1 MTAVKFDFLNI
12 VSDVSVENGEV
23 YFTLKNSMTSIEQ
36 CYLTASIKPKNKSLS
51 VEVNNTNDPQN
62 SRDVD
67 IDCFC
72 VDSNTVALVD
82 DFDGLHAVHDM
93 PFKLTGNQ
101 VNTINSY
108 LEEIAEGEMK

>member
-1 MTAVKFDFLNI
+1 MQAVKFDFLNI
-12 VSDVSVENGEV
+12 VSDVSVENGEI

-51 VEVNNTNDPQN
+51 VEVNKTNDPQN

-82 DFDGLHAVHDM
+82 DFDGLYAIHDM

>member
-1 MTAVKFDFLNI
+1 MNAVKFDFLNI

-36 CYLTASIKPKNKSLS
+36 CYLTASIKPSTKSLS

-82 DFDGLHAVHDM
+82 DFDGLCAVHDM

-108 LEEIAEGEMK
+108 LEEIAEGGMK

>member
-93 PFKLTGNQ
+93 PFKLTGAQ
-101 VNTINSY
+101 VSTINSY

>member
-1 MTAVKFDFLNI
+1 MNAVKFDFLNI

-51 VEVNNTNDPQN
+51 I
-62 SRDVD
+62 DVGDSDID
-67 IDCFC
+67 IDCLY

-82 DFDGLHAVHDM
+82 EFKGLLAIHDM
-93 PFKLTGNQ
+93 PFKLTGAQ

-108 LEEIAEGEMK
+108 LEEIAEGGMK